1 VAAVLGRLLLLFT
14 VVPIVELLLLIEI
27 GGWIGMGPT
36 VSLVLATGVAGAWL
50 ARREGVRSWSAVQSE
65 LAEGRVPG
73 VQLLHALL
81 VVIAGAFLV
90 TPGVLTDVVGLGL
103 LVRPVRD
110 AAIRG
115 LRARLEKGIRSGRVH
130 VGMTG
135 WSMGRSEVERDG
147 PPEEAADGWHRSR
160 SRDERGADRD
170 DGDSDGDGRVIEV

>member
-1 VAAVLGRLLLLFT
+1 MLGRLLLLFT

-36 VSLVLATGVAGAWL
+36 VGLVLATGVAGAWL

-115 LRARLEKGIRSGRVH
+115 LRKRLERGIRSGRIH
-130 VGMTG
+130 VGMAG
-135 WSMGRSEVERDG
+135 WSVGRPEVERDG
-147 PPEEAADGWHRSR
+147 PPEEATDGWHRSR
-160 SRDERGADRD
+160 SRDERAADRD